1 LGEGPALEPLGPS
14 ASTERLLQRRATDL
28 LPRDPQVLMD
38 LAGLPAHLLRR
49 PREWKALDPTV
60 ELLRGLLHSVA

>member
-1 LGEGPALEPLGPS
+1 
-14 ASTERLLQRRATDL
+14 
-28 LPRDPQVLMD
+28 MD